1 MGRTESRRGARNKMI
16 RAGGAEGENMRKRTI
31 AAAAGLF
38 AALMIA
44 GQVFAAENFTAVD
57 PVTMYV
63 TNAVN
68 GVNLRT
74 APDLSASVDRV
85 LYFNDAVTVVGI
97 GDFWAKT
104 ERGGKN
110 YYIAKEFLTTS
121 QGGAAA
127 QAAET
132 VAAQPAEAVE
142 AQPAETAAAETAAA
156 QPAETA
162 AAQETAQ
169 SSSGSMEVQGVS
181 LNSDMR
187 FAEYSKINSGTAK
200 LYRNGAGSH
209 GGTVVC
215 VNAGHGTRGGEN
227 YKTLSHPDGTGKVTG
242 GTNANGAVK
251 STAISSG
258 MDFADGTPEAKVNLR
273 VALAL
278 RDELLARGYSVLM
291 IREDDDQQLD
301 NIARTVL
308 ANTYADCHIAIHFD
322 STGSDKGAFYMS
334 VPDALKY
341 MDPVSVTWQK
351 SEAFGEALISGLRG
365 RGVKI
370 FSGGSMDMDLTQ
382 TSYSTIPSI
391 DIELGDKVTEHG
403 DAACRKFAEA
413 LADGVEIYFN

>member
-1 MGRTESRRGARNKMI
+1 MA
-16 RAGGAEGENMRKRTI
+16 
-31 AAAAGLF
+31 
-38 AALMIA
+38 AALMLA
-44 GQVFAAENFTAVD
+44 GQVFAAENFQAVE

-85 LYFNDAVTVVGI
+85 LYFNDSVTVVGI

-121 QGGAAA
+121 QGGAAV
-127 QAAET
+127 QT
-132 VAAQPAEAVE
+132 
-142 AQPAETAAAETAAA
+142 AETAAAQTVETVTSQPAETAAA

-162 AAQETAQ
+162 AAQPAETAVTQ
-169 SSSGSMEVQGVS
+169 SVETAAAKTAETAASQSGTGSMEVQSVS
-181 LNSDMR
+181 LSSGMR
-187 FAEYSKINSGTAK
+187 FAEFSAINSGAAK
-200 LYRNGAGSH
+200 LYKNGAGAH
-209 GGTVVC
+209 GSTVIC
-215 VNAGHGTRGGEN
+215 VNAGHGTRGGESH
-227 YKTLSHPDGTGKVTG
+227 KTLSHPDGTGKVTG

-291 IREDDDQQLD
+291 IREEDDQQLD

-341 MDPVSVTWQK
+341 LDPVSSTWQK
-351 SEAFGEALISGLRG
+351 SEAFGEALIGGLRG

-370 FSGGSMDMDLTQ
+370 FGSGSMDMDLTQ
-382 TSYSTIPSI
+382 TSYSSVPSI
-391 DIELGDKVTEHG
+391 DIELGDKVTDHG
-403 DAACRKFAEA
+403 DAACRRFAEG
-413 LADGVEIYFN
+413 LADGVEAYFN

>member
-1 MGRTESRRGARNKMI
+1 MI
-16 RAGGAEGENMRKRTI
+16 V
-31 AAAAGLF
+31 AAAGLA
-38 AALMIA
+38 AALMLA
-44 GQVFAAENFTAVD
+44 GQVFAAENFTPVD

-85 LYFNDAVTVVGI
+85 LYYNESVTVVGI

-110 YYIAKEFLTTS
+110 YYIAKEFLTTA
-121 QGGAAA
+121 QGGAA
-127 QAAET
+127 QQAET
-132 VAAQPAEAVE
+132 AAAQTVE
-142 AQPAETAAAETAAA
+142 TVTAQPAETAAAQPAETAAA

-181 LNSDMR
+181 LSSDMR

-200 LYRNGAGSH
+200 LYRNGAGAH
-209 GGTVVC
+209 GSTVVC

-242 GTNANGAVK
+242 GTNANGATK

-308 ANTYADCHIAIHFD
+308 ANTFADCHIAIHFD
-322 STGSDKGAFYMS
+322 STTSDKGAFFMS

-341 MDPVSVTWQK
+341 MDPVSYTWQK
-351 SEAFGEALISGLRG
+351 SEAFGEALIGGLRN

-403 DAACRKFAEA
+403 DAACRRFAEA
-413 LADGVEIYFN
+413 MADGVDAYFN

>member
-1 MGRTESRRGARNKMI
+1 MK
-16 RAGGAEGENMRKRTI
+16 KRTI

-44 GQVFAAENFTAVD
+44 GQVFAAENFTAVE

-85 LYFNDAVTVVGI
+85 LYFNDSVTVVGI

-121 QGGAAA
+121 QGGAASQTAAETAAA
-127 QAAET
+127 QPAETAAAET
-132 VAAQPAEAVE
+132 VA

-162 AAQETAQ
+162 AAETAAVQPAETAAAQ
-169 SSSGSMEVQGVS
+169 SGTGSTEVQGVS
-181 LNSDMR
+181 LNSGMR
-187 FAEYSKINSGTAK
+187 FAEFSKINSGTAK
-200 LYRNGAGSH
+200 LYKNGSGAHGS
-209 GGTVVC
+209 TVVC

-242 GTNANGAVK
+242 GTNANGATK

-258 MDFADGTPEAKVNLR
+258 MDFADGTSEARVNLR

-291 IREDDDQQLD
+291 IREEDDQQLD

-341 MDPVSVTWQK
+341 MDPVSATWQK
-351 SEAFGEALISGLRG
+351 SEAFGEALIGGLRG

-370 FSGGSMDMDLTQ
+370 FGSGSMDMDLTQ

-403 DAACRKFAEA
+403 DAACRKFAEG
-413 LADGVEIYFN
+413 LADGVEAYFN

>member
-1 MGRTESRRGARNKMI
+1 
-16 RAGGAEGENMRKRTI
+16 MRKRTI

-132 VAAQPAEAVE
+132 VAAQPAEVVE
-142 AQPAETAAAETAAA
+142 AQPAETAAA

-341 MDPVSVTWQK
+341 MDPVSATWQK

-370 FSGGSMDMDLTQ
+370 FGGGSMDIDLTQ
-382 TSYSTIPSI
+382 TSYSSIPSV
-391 DIELGDKVTEHG
+391 DIELGDKVSDHSS
-403 DAACRKFAEA
+403 AALDNLAEG
-413 LADGVEIYFN
+413 LADGIEAYFN